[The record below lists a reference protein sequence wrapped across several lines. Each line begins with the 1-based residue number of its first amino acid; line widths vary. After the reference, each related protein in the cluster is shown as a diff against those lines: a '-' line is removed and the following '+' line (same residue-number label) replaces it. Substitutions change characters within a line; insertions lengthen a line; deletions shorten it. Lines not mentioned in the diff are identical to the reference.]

1 VQMRSP
7 LHGDYYNPKG
17 KQSTILSE
25 VAMINK
31 ATDDV
36 ANAAMSIANESAS
49 SKAKRQSKRV
59 DNRNKRG
66 VKKGEGT
73 IDASTGVYTANDPS
87 SKFNEKTGKIRKKA
101 AANIVEADS
110 KLKAKMEIDKNTKT
124 DVEYYKLYGQK
135 K

>member
-1 VQMRSP
+1 MRSP
-7 LHGDYYNPKG
+7 LHGDYYNPKA
-17 KQSTILSE
+17 KQSTVLSE

-49 SKAKRQSKRV
+49 SKAKRQSERVNRREKRMT
-59 DNRNKRG
+59 DNPKLKN
-66 VKKGEGT
+66 
-73 IDASTGVYTANDPS
+73 P
-87 SKFNEKTGKIRKKA
+87 KFIKKTGKIRKKA